1 MHFSTAAVVAAV
13 AALTPLASAVG
24 NAKVVNKC
32 GFPVYLWSVGGSVG
46 PAKTIKAGGTYSEVL
61 HHDPASGGIAIKL
74 TTVPN
79 GLYNGSPQTN
89 FAYTLDG
96 QQVWYDLSDVFG
108 DPFSGHAI
116 GVKPSLNCPKICWP
130 KGVATSGASQTKVCS
145 ANSDVTLTL
154 CSGTC

>member
-1 MHFSTAAVVAAV
+1 MRFAPAAIAIA
-13 AALTPLASAVG
+13 AALAPLASAVG
-24 NAKVVNKC
+24 NARVVNQC
-32 GFPVYLWSVGGSVG
+32 GFPVYVWSVGGSVSQQNTV
-46 PAKTIKAGGTYSEVL
+46 ASGGTYSEVL

-74 TTVPN
+74 TTVAN

-108 DPFSGHAI
+108 DPFSNHAI
-116 GVKPSLNCPKICWP
+116 NVKASASCPSICWP
-130 KGVATSGASQTKVCS
+130 SGIATSGASQVKVCD

>member
-1 MHFSTAAVVAAV
+1 MRFTTAAITTV

-32 GFPVYLWSVGGSVG
+32 GFPVYVWSVGGSVSQQNTV
-46 PAKTIKAGGTYSEVL
+46 ASGGTYSEVL

-74 TTVPN
+74 TTVEN

-108 DPFSGHAI
+108 DPFSNHAI
-116 GVKPSLNCPKICWP
+116 GVKASASCPSICWP
-130 KGVATSGASQTKVCS
+130 SGVATSGGSQVKVCD